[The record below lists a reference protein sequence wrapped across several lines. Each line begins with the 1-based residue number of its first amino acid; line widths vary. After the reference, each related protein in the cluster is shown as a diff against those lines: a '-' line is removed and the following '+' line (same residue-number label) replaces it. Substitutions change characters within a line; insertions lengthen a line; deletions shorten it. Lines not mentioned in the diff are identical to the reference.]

1 MATYAPPIAALI
13 AELERLPGIGPKSA
27 QRLAFHILRGREEDA
42 ERLSNAIRNVK
53 TRTRPCV
60 QCFNFSEG
68 ELCPICSDARRES
81 ATICV
86 VAEPRDLIAIENAGG
101 VRGTYHVLQ
110 GLIAPMDGVG
120 PDQLRVRE
128 LLQRL
133 QNGGVNEVILA
144 TSPTVEGD
152 ATAMYLAGLIKPLGI
167 RVTQL
172 AIGLPAGGDLDYA
185 DQVTISRA
193 VEGRREL

>member
-13 AELERLPGIGPKSA
+13 AEMSRLPGIGPKSA
-27 QRLAFHILRGREEDA
+27 QRLAFHILRGGLEDA
-42 ERLSNAIRNVK
+42 ERLANAIANVK
-53 TRTRPCV
+53 LKTRHCS

-68 ELCPICSDARRES
+68 ERCPICADARRDPTS
-81 ATICV
+81 LCV
-86 VAEPRDLIAIENAGG
+86 VGEPRDLIAIENTGG
-101 VRGTYHVLQ
+101 FRGLYHVLQ
-110 GLIAPMDGVG
+110 GLIAPMDGIG

-133 QNGGVNEVILA
+133 RGDSVQEVILA

-152 ATAMYLAGLIKPLGI
+152 ATAMYLAQLIRPLGV

-185 DQVTISRA
+185 DQVTIARA
-193 VEGRREL
+193 LDGRREL

>member
-27 QRLAFHILRGREEDA
+27 QRLAFHILRGEEKDA
-42 ERLSNAIRNVK
+42 ERLSVAIRNVK
-53 TRTRPCV
+53 LQTRFCAK
-60 QCFNFSEG
+60 CFNFSEG
-68 ELCPICSDARRES
+68 ELCPICRDPRRDS
-81 ATICV
+81 AVICV
-86 VAEPRDLIAIENAGG
+86 VGEPRDLMAIENTGG
-101 VRGTYHVLQ
+101 YRGIYHVLQ
-110 GLIAPMDGVG
+110 GLIAPMDGIG
-120 PDQLRVRE
+120 PDQLRIRE

-133 QNGGVNEVILA
+133 QNGAVHEVILA

-152 ATAMYLAGLIKPLGI
+152 ATAMYIASLIKPLTI

>member
-13 AELERLPGIGPKSA
+13 AELARLPGIGPKSA
-27 QRLAFHILRGREEDA
+27 QRLAFHLLRGSTEDA
-42 ERLSNAIRNVK
+42 DRLAQAIRNVK
-53 TRTRPCV
+53 LKTRACA

-68 ELCPICSDARRES
+68 ELCPICADARREPS
-81 ATICV
+81 TICV
-86 VAEPRDLIAIENAGG
+86 VGEPRDLMAIENAGG
-101 VRGTYHVLQ
+101 FRGTYHVLQ

-120 PDQLRVRE
+120 PDQLRIRE

-133 QNGGVNEVILA
+133 RGDHVKEVILA

-152 ATAMYLAGLIKPLGI
+152 ATAMYIAGLIKPLGL